1 MRFVTA
7 LLTVL
12 HAFAALNMWP
22 SAAAAAPA
30 ATQQCLYPHESETR
44 EVKSLDGLWNFVRS
58 PINRPQLGLDERWF
72 ERDLSR
78 SRPTIAMPVPAS
90 YNDITTDRALREH
103 VGTVWYD
110 RRFFVSSAWREQR
123 RVWLRF
129 GSVHYAAVVWV
140 NGVPVARHEIGHL
153 PFQADVTDALLFGAE
168 NRVTVLCDN
177 TLLADTV
184 PQGKVVRLASDD
196 GDDGEGTTASVQ
208 TYTFDFF
215 NYAGIHRSVHLY
227 TTPVLH
233 IAGVQVDTEVL
244 QQPPT
249 PLPQQQQQQPN
260 DDIENWSNVTATP
273 ATIMPSNVAPTG
285 RIRFAVQTRNN
296 LLAEALHSDRV
307 NVAVRVIVYD
317 RDDAIVANGSSD
329 ATPTEA
335 NGTIAGTVDIP
346 AAKLWWP
353 YLMSAQPGYLY
364 TLEVRLVAVGIGAA
378 AADVADEQQQE
389 FAAAEEQDDGITLDV
404 YRLRVGIRSLR
415 WSSTQVL
422 INDRPIY
429 MRGFGKHED
438 ADIRGKGLDLATMT
452 RDFDLLRWIGANAY
466 RTSHYPYSEESMQF
480 ADEAGIMVIDECP
493 SVDTD
498 GFTAALLHKH
508 QRSLHELIV
517 RDRNHASV
525 VMWSIANE
533 PRSQANG
540 ADWYFGAVA
549 KYTRALDATRPLTAA
564 LAQHYA
570 ADQAG
575 QHLDVIGF
583 NRYNGWYSNAGRLD
597 MVTGRVV
604 QEGTAWHTK
613 YNKPI
618 MMLEYGA
625 DTMEGLH
632 LVSIY
637 CRAPT

>member
-1 MRFVTA
+1 MAAVEHCIMLTITA
-7 LLTVL
+7 FLTVL
-12 HAFAALNMWP
+12 HMLTTLWSAGVGVD
-22 SAAAAAPA
+22 AAATPIA
-30 ATQQCLYPHESETR
+30 QCLYPRESETR

-58 PINRPQLGLDERWF
+58 NTTQPQQGLTERWF
-72 ERDLSR
+72 DADLSR
-78 SRPTIAMPVPAS
+78 SQPTIRMPVPAS
-90 YNDITTDRALREH
+90 YNDVTTDRTLRDH

-110 RRFFVSSAWREQR
+110 RRFFVPIGWREQR

-129 GSVHYAAVVWV
+129 GSVHYAAIVWV
-140 NGVPVARHEIGHL
+140 NGQQVVRHEIGHL
-153 PFQADVTDALLFGAE
+153 PFQADVTDVLNFGAE

-177 TLLADTV
+177 ALLADTV

-196 GDDGEGTTASVQ
+196 GDDGGATSMLQ

-233 IAGVQVDTEVL
+233 IAGVQVDTDVL
-244 QQPPT
+244 QPPSRNEYDNGT
-249 PLPQQQQQQPN
+249 
-260 DDIENWSNVTATP
+260 ETT
-273 ATIMPSNVAPTG
+273 TVAMASTG

-296 LLAEALHSDRV
+296 LLAEALHDDRV
-307 NVAVRVIVYD
+307 NVAVRVVVYD
-317 RDDAIVANGSSD
+317 RDGVAVANASSD
-329 ATPTEA
+329 SEVD
-335 NGTIAGTVDIP
+335 GTIGGIVDVP
-346 AAKLWWP
+346 EAHLWWP
-353 YLMSAQPGYLY
+353 YLMSEQPGYLY
-364 TLEVRLVAVGIGAA
+364 TLEVQLVATGF
-378 AADVADEQQQE
+378 VAD
-389 FAAAEEQDDGITLDV
+389 AVTDGITLDV
-404 YRLRVGIRSLR
+404 YRLTVGIRTIR
-415 WSSTQVL
+415 WSSKQIL
-422 INDRPIY
+422 INERPMY

-438 ADIRGKGLDLATMT
+438 SDIRGKGLDLALMT
-452 RDFDLLRWIGANAY
+452 RDFDLLRWVGANAY

-498 GFTAALLHKH
+498 LFTVALLQKH
-508 QRSLHELIV
+508 QRSLHELIL
-517 RDRNHASV
+517 RDRNYASV

-533 PRSQANG
+533 PRSATNG

-549 KYTRALDATRPLTAA
+549 KYTRSLDATRPLTAA
-564 LAQHYA
+564 LAQMA
-570 ADQAG
+570 SADQAG

-604 QEGTAWHTK
+604 QEATAWHTK

-625 DTMEGLH
+625 DTVEGLH
-632 LVSIY
+632 LVS
-637 CRAPT
+637 RKL